1 MKVILAKGVSM
12 FDRRK
17 YRVYYSASF
26 MKVQGTNS
34 STLYRKRRL
43 VVFEGSKSQC
53 LDWIKIQFL
62 DAGSKLISLDKLA
75 DNIQFRIDIDTMYF
89 PCVDINIVERT
100 DNGSQYYDATYEVTN
115 KYYL

>member
-1 MKVILAKGVSM
+1 M
-12 FDRRK
+12 FGKRK
-17 YRVYYSASF
+17 YRVYYSSSF
-26 MKVQGTNS
+26 MKVHGSNS
-34 STLYRKRRL
+34 STLYRKRGL
-43 VVFEGSKSQC
+43 VVFEGSEAQC

-62 DAGSKLISLDKLA
+62 DAGSKLISLDKLEN
-75 DNIQFRIDIDTMYF
+75 DIHFRIDIDTMYF